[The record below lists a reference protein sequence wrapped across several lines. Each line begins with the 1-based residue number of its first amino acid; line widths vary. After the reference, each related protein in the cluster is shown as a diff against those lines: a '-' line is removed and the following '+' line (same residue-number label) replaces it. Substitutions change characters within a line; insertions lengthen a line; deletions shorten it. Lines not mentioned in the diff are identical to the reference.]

1 MEFQQPANA
10 NSWRAKIQRM
20 GGFLSSMVMPNI
32 GVFIAWGLMAA
43 FFIPTGWTP
52 NEHLNELVPPI
63 LNYLL
68 PVLIGYTGGYNVYG
82 KRGGAIGALAT
93 MGVVVGADITM
104 LIGGMIMG
112 PIGAILM
119 KKIDELLKG
128 KVKPGLEMLV
138 DNFSLGFLGFAIAL
152 IGFVAVEPIFAVILS
167 FISGGVDWLMAR
179 NLIPLTSIFV
189 QPAQVLFLNN
199 AVNHGIMIPL
209 GTQQVLETGKSLLFL
224 VEANGGAWVGLLI
237 AFSMFGTG
245 MAKKSAPASML
256 IQFLGGIGEVAFPYA
271 MIKPITILAPIAGNM
286 TALAIGQIF
295 GGGTVGA
302 VSPGSFLA
310 LLMMTPRGNFI
321 VNIAMYASAVLVS
334 FIVGAFFL
342 KLSLKKDLA
351 AEAEA
356 EELALEGAGVTTTE
370 AFETAVPEPIVAGN
384 AVSTGKLIKNVI
396 IACDAGMGSSA
407 MGASMLSTKAR
418 KNMLEV
424 TVKNVSVDSI
434 PDNADLIITNE
445 ILLERVK
452 GLTSDKQVPILTI
465 KNFLD
470 NSEYDRFIKFIK
482 ENNGE

>member
-152 IGFVAVEPIFAVILS
+152 IGFVAVEPVFAVILS

-271 MIKPITILAPIAGNM
+271 MIKSITILAPIAGNM
-286 TALAIGQIF
+286 TALAIGQLF

-310 LLMMTPRGNFI
+310 LLMMTPRGNFV

-334 FIVGAFFL
+334 FLVGAFFL
-342 KLSLKKDLA
+342 RLSLKKDLA
-351 AEAEA
+351 AE
-356 EELALEGAGVTTTE
+356 EELALEGAGASTAE
-370 AFETAVPEPIVAGN
+370 AFETEMPEPIVAEN
-384 AVSTGKLIKNVI
+384 VTHTGKPIRNVI

-407 MGASMLSTKAR
+407 MGASMLNTKAR

-424 TVKNVSVDSI
+424 TVKNVSVDNI
-434 PDNADLIITNE
+434 PEDADLIITNE

-452 GLTSDKQVPILTI
+452 GLTKDKQVPILTI

>member
-1 MEFQQPANA
+1 
-10 NSWRAKIQRM
+10 
-20 GGFLSSMVMPNI
+20 
-32 GVFIAWGLMAA
+32 
-43 FFIPTGWTP
+43 
-52 NEHLNELVPPI
+52 
-63 LNYLL
+63 
-68 PVLIGYTGGYNVYG
+68 
-82 KRGGAIGALAT
+82 

-119 KKIDELLKG
+119 KKIDGLFKG

-271 MIKPITILAPIAGNM
+271 MIKPVTILAPIAGNM
-286 TALAIGQIF
+286 VALAIGQLF

-310 LLMMTPRGNFI
+310 LLMMTPRGNFV

-342 KLSLKKDLA
+342 RLSLKKDLA
-351 AEAEA
+351 AEEA
-356 EELALEGAGVTTTE
+356 LALEGAGASTTE
-370 AFETAVPEPIVAGN
+370 VFETAAPEPIIAETAVP
-384 AVSTGKLIKNVI
+384 TGKMIKNVI

-424 TVKNVSVDSI
+424 TVKNVSVDNI
-434 PDNADLIITNE
+434 PENADLIITNE

-470 NSEYDRFIKFIK
+470 NSEYDRFIKFIR

>member
-1 MEFQQPANA
+1 M
-10 NSWRAKIQRM
+10 
-20 GGFLSSMVMPNI
+20 
-32 GVFIAWGLMAA
+32 
-43 FFIPTGWTP
+43 
-52 NEHLNELVPPI
+52 
-63 LNYLL
+63 
-68 PVLIGYTGGYNVYG
+68 
-82 KRGGAIGALAT
+82 
-93 MGVVVGADITM
+93 
-104 LIGGMIMG
+104 
-112 PIGAILM
+112 
-119 KKIDELLKG
+119 
-128 KVKPGLEMLV
+128 
-138 DNFSLGFLGFAIAL
+138 
-152 IGFVAVEPIFAVILS
+152 
-167 FISGGVDWLMAR
+167 
-179 NLIPLTSIFV
+179 
-189 QPAQVLFLNN
+189 
-199 AVNHGIMIPL
+199 
-209 GTQQVLETGKSLLFL
+209 
-224 VEANGGAWVGLLI
+224 I

-271 MIKPITILAPIAGNM
+271 MIKPVTILAPIAGNM
-286 TALAIGQIF
+286 VALAIGQIF

-334 FIVGAFFL
+334 FVVGAFFL

-351 AEAEA
+351 AEVEA
-356 EELALEGAGVTTTE
+356 EELAVEGVGVTTTE
-370 AFETAVPEPIVAGN
+370 AFETAIPEPIVAGN
-384 AVSTGKLIKNVI
+384 AVPKGKLIKNVI

-424 TVKNVSVDSI
+424 TVKNVSVDNI
-434 PDNADLIITNE
+434 PENADLIITNE

-470 NSEYDRFIKFIK
+470 NSEYDRFIKFIR

>member
-1 MEFQQPANA
+1 
-10 NSWRAKIQRM
+10 
-20 GGFLSSMVMPNI
+20 
-32 GVFIAWGLMAA
+32 
-43 FFIPTGWTP
+43 
-52 NEHLNELVPPI
+52 
-63 LNYLL
+63 
-68 PVLIGYTGGYNVYG
+68 
-82 KRGGAIGALAT
+82 
-93 MGVVVGADITM
+93 
-104 LIGGMIMG
+104 
-112 PIGAILM
+112 
-119 KKIDELLKG
+119 
-128 KVKPGLEMLV
+128 
-138 DNFSLGFLGFAIAL
+138 
-152 IGFVAVEPIFAVILS
+152 
-167 FISGGVDWLMAR
+167 
-179 NLIPLTSIFV
+179 
-189 QPAQVLFLNN
+189 
-199 AVNHGIMIPL
+199 MIPL

-286 TALAIGQIF
+286 TALAIGQLF

-310 LLMMTPRGNFI
+310 LLMMTPRGNFV

-334 FIVGAFFL
+334 FLVGAFFL
-342 KLSLKKDLA
+342 RLSLKKDLA
-351 AEAEA
+351 AE
-356 EELALEGAGVTTTE
+356 EELAIEGAGVSTAE
-370 AFETAVPEPIVAGN
+370 AFETEMPEPIVAEN
-384 AVSTGKLIKNVI
+384 VTHTGKPIRNVI

-407 MGASMLSTKAR
+407 MGASMLNTKAR

-424 TVKNVSVDSI
+424 TVKNVSVDNI
-434 PDNADLIITNE
+434 PEDADLIITNE

-452 GLTSDKQVPILTI
+452 GLTKDKQVPILTI

>member
-1 MEFQQPANA
+1 
-10 NSWRAKIQRM
+10 
-20 GGFLSSMVMPNI
+20 
-32 GVFIAWGLMAA
+32 
-43 FFIPTGWTP
+43 
-52 NEHLNELVPPI
+52 
-63 LNYLL
+63 
-68 PVLIGYTGGYNVYG
+68 
-82 KRGGAIGALAT
+82 
-93 MGVVVGADITM
+93 M

-119 KKIDELLKG
+119 KKIDGLFKG

-271 MIKPITILAPIAGNM
+271 MIKPVTILAPIAGNM
-286 TALAIGQIF
+286 VALAIGQLF

-310 LLMMTPRGNFI
+310 LLMMTPRGNFF

-342 KLSLKKDLA
+342 RLSLKKDLA
-351 AEAEA
+351 AEEA
-356 EELALEGAGVTTTE
+356 LALEGAGASTTE
-370 AFETAVPEPIVAGN
+370 VFETAAPEPIIAETAVP
-384 AVSTGKLIKNVI
+384 TGKMIKNVI

-424 TVKNVSVDSI
+424 TVKNVSVDNI
-434 PDNADLIITNE
+434 PENADLIITNE

-470 NSEYDRFIKFIK
+470 NSEYDRFIKFIR

>member
-32 GVFIAWGLMAA
+32 GIFIAWGLMAA

-68 PVLIGYTGGYNVYG
+68 PILIGYTGGYNVYG

-119 KKIDELLKG
+119 KKIDGLFKG

-245 MAKKSAPASML
+245 MAKKSAPACML

-271 MIKPITILAPIAGNM
+271 MIKPITILGPIAGNM
-286 TALAIGQIF
+286 AALAIGQMF

-321 VNIAMYASAVLVS
+321 INIAMYAVAVLVS
-334 FIVGAFFL
+334 FVVGAFFL
-342 KLSLKKDLA
+342 KLSFKKDQA
-351 AEAEA
+351 AQ
-356 EELALEGAGVTTTE
+356 EELSLEGAGGSTAEGFESAMPELIVTE
-370 AFETAVPEPIVAGN
+370 N
-384 AVSTGKLIKNVI
+384 AAPTGKMIKNVI

-424 TVKNVSVDSI
+424 TVKNVSVDNI
-434 PDNADLIITNE
+434 PENADLIITNE

-452 GLTSDKQVPILTI
+452 SLTSGKQIPILTI

-482 ENNGE
+482 ENNEE

>member
-1 MEFQQPANA
+1 
-10 NSWRAKIQRM
+10 
-20 GGFLSSMVMPNI
+20 MVMPNI

-152 IGFVAVEPIFAVILS
+152 IGFVAVEPVFAVILS

-245 MAKKSAPASML
+245 MAKNQP
-256 IQFLGGIGEVAFPYA
+256 QP
-271 MIKPITILAPIAGNM
+271 P
-286 TALAIGQIF
+286 
-295 GGGTVGA
+295 
-302 VSPGSFLA
+302 
-310 LLMMTPRGNFI
+310 
-321 VNIAMYASAVLVS
+321 
-334 FIVGAFFL
+334 
-342 KLSLKKDLA
+342 
-351 AEAEA
+351 
-356 EELALEGAGVTTTE
+356 
-370 AFETAVPEPIVAGN
+370 
-384 AVSTGKLIKNVI
+384 
-396 IACDAGMGSSA
+396 C
-407 MGASMLSTKAR
+407 
-418 KNMLEV
+418 
-424 TVKNVSVDSI
+424 
-434 PDNADLIITNE
+434 
-445 ILLERVK
+445 
-452 GLTSDKQVPILTI
+452 
-465 KNFLD
+465 
-470 NSEYDRFIKFIK
+470 
-482 ENNGE
+482 

>member
-1 MEFQQPANA
+1 
-10 NSWRAKIQRM
+10 
-20 GGFLSSMVMPNI
+20 MPNI

-119 KKIDELLKG
+119 KKIDGLFKG

-256 IQFLGGIGEVAFPYA
+256 IQFLGGIG
-271 MIKPITILAPIAGNM
+271 
-286 TALAIGQIF
+286 
-295 GGGTVGA
+295 GTVGA

-310 LLMMTPRGNFI
+310 LLMMTPRGNFV

-342 KLSLKKDLA
+342 RLSLKKDLA
-351 AEAEA
+351 AEEA
-356 EELALEGAGVTTTE
+356 LALEGAGASTTE
-370 AFETAVPEPIVAGN
+370 VFETVAPEPIIAETAVP
-384 AVSTGKLIKNVI
+384 TGKMIKNVI

-424 TVKNVSVDSI
+424 TVKNVSVDNI
-434 PDNADLIITNE
+434 PENADLIITNE
-445 ILLERVK
+445 ILFERVK

-470 NSEYDRFIKFIK
+470 NSEYDRFIKFIR

>member
-52 NEHLNELVPPI
+52 NKHLNELVPPI

-119 KKIDELLKG
+119 KKIDELFKG

-152 IGFVAVEPIFAVILS
+152 VGFVAVEPIFAVILS

-271 MIKPITILAPIAGNM
+271 MIKLITILGPIAGNM
-286 TALAIGQIF
+286 TALAIGQLF

-310 LLMMTPRGNFI
+310 LLMMTPRGNFV

-334 FIVGAFFL
+334 FAVGAFFL

-351 AEAEA
+351 AEEAALAVEPAGIPSAE
-356 EELALEGAGVTTTE
+356 G
-370 AFETAVPEPIVAGN
+370 FETAVPEINEEAAIMPA
-384 AVSTGKLIKNVI
+384 GKLIKNVI

-407 MGASMLSTKAR
+407 MGASMLNTKAR

-424 TVKNVSVDSI
+424 TVKNVSVDNI
-434 PDNADLIITNE
+434 PEDADLIITNE

-452 GLTSDKQVPILTI
+452 GLSKGKQVPILTI

-482 ENNGE
+482 ENNGK